1 MLMSLVEKNKKLE
14 EIIRDMGKILIAF
27 SGGVDS
33 TFLVA
38 KSKEILG
45 DQVLAVTASSET
57 FPQREFQ
64 AAVTLANQLGVSHQS
79 VQIEELTNENF
90 VRNNPDRC
98 FHCKSGL
105 YHTLI
110 DIAKKLGYP
119 YICDGSNMDDMGDYR
134 PGLKATRSLGI
145 RSPLQEANLFKKEI
159 RMLSKEM
166 GLPTW
171 NKPSFACLSS
181 RIPYGTRITQSKI
194 NQLDEAENFLL
205 QLGFHQIR
213 VRHHEKIARLEV
225 LPQDMEKVL
234 QYRET
239 IDQNLKKL
247 GFSYVTL
254 DLCGYRAGSMNEV
267 LRGAVKNEH

>member
-1 MLMSLVEKNKKLE
+1 MSLVEKNKKLE